1 MKNWQLIVSFLC
13 VAIAVLS
20 VIWGILWMM
29 IAKDLGNKIGFLEQ
43 DIIEYKWQLEE
54 VYYIC
59 FE

>member
-1 MKNWQLIVSFLC
+1 MKNWQLIVTFLC

-20 VIWGILWMM
+20 IIWGILWMM

-54 VYYIC
+54 VYYSC